1 MDSINSFKGYG
12 KVNELEERA
21 FRRKTRKRI
30 IILVVS
36 SIVLLAVVIGAVV
49 GVVVKNKNN
58 PTSYSGPATISQSLK
73 AVCNSTQYPDS
84 CYSSIAS
91 LEASNNNTHDPELI
105 FKLSLQVAINELTK
119 IHDYPTKLMDQT
131 NDERVKAA
139 LTVCRTVFD
148 DALDHLN
155 DSMSSMQQGEKLLSP
170 SKIDDIKTWLS
181 SSITDQQTCLDSF
194 EELDLNATNSSVY
207 SEIETAMKN
216 STEFSSNCLAI
227 GTKIMGLLSQFDI
240 PLHRRLLGF
249 DHQGSSDF
257 PRWVGPGERR
267 LLQEV
272 KPTPDVV
279 VSQDGNGDCK
289 TIKEAVDKV
298 PKKSDK
304 RFVIYI
310 KSGTYNENVIL
321 DKSKWNVM
329 MYGDGKT
336 ATIISGDKNFGVDKI
351 PTFDTATVA
360 VAGRGFIAKDIKF
373 INTAGAEKHQAVAFR
388 PWKDYSTT
396 IIMQS
401 AIGPFLNPLG
411 WKEWV
416 SNVDPPKTIFYA
428 EYQNTGPGSDV
439 SNRVKWAGYKPT
451 LTVDEAAKF
460 TVKSLIQGSDWL
472 PATSVA
478 FQESL

>member
-58 PTSYSGPATISQSLK
+58 PTSYSGPATISESLK
-73 AVCNSTQYPDS
+73 AVCSSTQYPDS

-181 SSITDQQTCLDSF
+181 SSITDQQTCLDS
-194 EELDLNATNSSVY
+194 L
-207 SEIETAMKN
+207 KN
-216 STEFSSNCLAI
+216 
-227 GTKIMGLLSQFDI
+227 
-240 PLHRRLLGF
+240 
-249 DHQGSSDF
+249 
-257 PRWVGPGERR
+257 
-267 LLQEV
+267 
-272 KPTPDVV
+272 
-279 VSQDGNGDCK
+279 
-289 TIKEAVDKV
+289 
-298 PKKSDK
+298 
-304 RFVIYI
+304 
-310 KSGTYNENVIL
+310 
-321 DKSKWNVM
+321 
-329 MYGDGKT
+329 
-336 ATIISGDKNFGVDKI
+336 
-351 PTFDTATVA
+351 
-360 VAGRGFIAKDIKF
+360 
-373 INTAGAEKHQAVAFR
+373 
-388 PWKDYSTT
+388 
-396 IIMQS
+396 
-401 AIGPFLNPLG
+401 
-411 WKEWV
+411 
-416 SNVDPPKTIFYA
+416 
-428 EYQNTGPGSDV
+428 
-439 SNRVKWAGYKPT
+439 
-451 LTVDEAAKF
+451 
-460 TVKSLIQGSDWL
+460 
-472 PATSVA
+472 
-478 FQESL
+478 